1 MANIVIDLIGYVLI
15 INVFALMVMAVD
27 KRKARKEK
35 WRIPEARI
43 WMIAWIGG
51 SPGVWAGM
59 KWFKHKT
66 KHRKFVVGVPLL
78 CFLNIG
84 IYLVVLV
91 LYLA

>member
-51 SPGVWAGM
+51 APGVWIGM

-66 KHRKFVVGVPLL
+66 KHRKFVVGVPFL

-84 IYLVVLV
+84 IYLFVLALFV
-91 LYLA
+91 A